1 MKITKTLSIL
11 SVISCC
17 IYIIAA
23 FALAI
28 FPAQVCMLFGMKKY
42 MGINPDYVAHS
53 ITPPLPDEAYTID
66 HVYTVLHIAV
76 IAFCLLLSIISALLI
91 LREKAKRLPVFLSW
105 FSLLAFGISGEII
118 KTSVQY
124 TLSSRGLKDTDF
136 GIINSIH
143 SFIMLFG
150 FCGAVLCIIA
160 AMHKHSKLS
169 IHVLSIISICFSI
182 FFLISRFIGFMPDK
196 NNEYDKYYCIAAV
209 IFIVLSILAY
219 FGKIGRRNIYFA
231 TELSSAFPLG
241 LQLLLMAVSGDYFGF
256 LSEGQRNTISYLWLI
271 SGILCA
277 VSSLKGAYENEN
289 T

>member
-1 MKITKTLSIL
+1 
-11 SVISCC
+11 
-17 IYIIAA
+17 
-23 FALAI
+23 
-28 FPAQVCMLFGMKKY
+28 MLFGMKKY

-53 ITPPLPDEAYTID
+53 ITPPLPDEAYTIGR
-66 HVYTVLHIAV
+66 VYTVTQITI
-76 IAFCLLLSIISALLI
+76 IAFCLILSIISALLI
-91 LREKAKRLPVFLSW
+91 LREKAKQLPVFLSW
-105 FSLLAFGISGEII
+105 LSLFAFGISGKII

-124 TLSSRGLKDTDF
+124 TLSSRGLSESDF

-169 IHVLSIISICFSI
+169 VHVLSIISICFSI
-182 FFLISRFIGFMPDK
+182 VFLITRFVGFTPDK
-196 NNEYDKYYCIAAV
+196 KSEYDKYYCIAAV
-209 IFIVLSILAY
+209 IFIVLSILSY
-219 FGKIGRRNIYFA
+219 FGKISSRNIYFA
-231 TELSSAFPLG
+231 TELSAAFPLG

-256 LSEGQRNTISYLWLI
+256 LSAGQNSPVSYLWLI

-277 VSSLKGAYENEN
+277 VSSLKGVYKNEN